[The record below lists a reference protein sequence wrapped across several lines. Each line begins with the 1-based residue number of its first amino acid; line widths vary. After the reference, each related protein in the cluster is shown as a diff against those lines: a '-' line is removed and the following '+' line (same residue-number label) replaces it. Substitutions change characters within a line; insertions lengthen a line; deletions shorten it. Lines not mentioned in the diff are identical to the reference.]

1 MNKNTVNL
9 AINWHTQSH
18 RVVKQT
24 GHLCL
29 AIGDTVHVVFQ
40 SAFSIITKYGYFSQ
54 FLMDFRETKLAIE
67 FYDLDNLYLHLYIM
81 EKDPET
87 IETSHFDGIFPNR
100 Q

>member
-1 MNKNTVNL
+1 MRLSALFLRYRIMSLPFENSSPVPGINEQKHGESGYKL
-9 AINWHTQSH
+9 AYSN
-18 RVVKQT
+18 
-24 GHLCL
+24 
-29 AIGDTVHVVFQ
+29 
-40 SAFSIITKYGYFSQ
+40 SQ
-54 FLMDFRETKLAIE
+54 FLMDFHETKLAIE